1 MEPLRRADLLR
12 ILSQIHQLAQ
22 PMKRPPRD
30 LVPRFFERFEHEA
43 SRAAF
48 EEGVQHFERSLV
60 QRAVEKRKEEA
71 AAAQEAAAA
80 KGYESKPLVEAMYD
94 MTKVG

>member
-1 MEPLRRADLLR
+1 MEPWLRADLLR

-30 LVPRFFERFEHEA
+30 LVPRFFERFEHEV

-48 EEGVQHFERSLV
+48 EEGLKHFEKNLV
-60 QRAVEKRKEEA
+60 QRAVEKKEEA
-71 AAAQEAAAA
+71 TAAQEAAAA